1 MAKLRQLRYLSLS
14 SSRITDAV
22 IDTVAMLPALEELMV
37 DYPSITDV
45 GAERLC
51 DLRKLKCRSLNDRL
65 ISDATAR
72 QLKERIPIVEVLS
85 R

>member
-1 MAKLRQLRYLSLS
+1 
-14 SSRITDAV
+14 
-22 IDTVAMLPALEELMV
+22 MV

-45 GAERLC
+45 GAKRLC

-72 QLKERIPIVEVLS
+72 QLKERIPIVEVL
-85 R
+85 